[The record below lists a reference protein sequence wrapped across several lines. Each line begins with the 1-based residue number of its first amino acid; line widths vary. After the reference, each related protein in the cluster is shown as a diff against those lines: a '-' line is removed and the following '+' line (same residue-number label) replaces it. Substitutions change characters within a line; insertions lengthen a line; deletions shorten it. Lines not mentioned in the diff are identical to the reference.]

1 MGQLEDMSM
10 FVRIVEAGTIS
21 LAANQMG
28 IAKSAVSR
36 RLAGL
41 ENRVNAQLL
50 NRTTRKSSLTEA
62 GKSYYQRAR
71 QILADVGELNT
82 ETSISEASLVG
93 DLKIAVPY
101 SFGLLHLTPVITEF
115 ADMHPGLNIQL
126 DFADRQVDLVEESI
140 DVAIR
145 IAELRDSSHIARKLA
160 PINFVLCASPDYI
173 ARVGYPQQPDDLLS
187 HENLGYVGT
196 SASAPKFVDQ
206 QGNVISIRLPVKISA
221 NNGDYL
227 CAAAVAGL
235 GIAHLPTFIAWREF
249 EKGSLVQ
256 VMSSYSLPS
265 INAYVVYPQTR
276 HLSRRVRTFID
287 FMIEKFS
294 AEPYWDACLKSDQ

>member
-62 GKSYYQRAR
+62 GKSYYHRAR
-71 QILADVGELNT
+71 QILSDVGELNT
-82 ETSISEASLVG
+82 GTSNSEASLVG

-115 ADMHPGLNIQL
+115 ANMHPGLNIRL

-145 IAELRDSSHIARKLA
+145 IAELRDSSHIARKLT
-160 PINFVLCASPDYI
+160 PINLVLCASSEYV
-173 ARVGYPQQPDDLLS
+173 ARAGYPQKPDDLMA

-196 SASAPKFVDQ
+196 FASASKFIDQ

-235 GIAHLPTFIAWREF
+235 GIAPLPTFIAWREI
-249 EKGSLVQ
+249 EKGSLVR

-276 HLSRRVRTFID
+276 HLSNRVRTFID
-287 FMIEKFS
+287 FVIEKFS
-294 AEPYWDACLKSDQ
+294 GKPQWDACLAKF